1 MIEHTL
7 DTEHSILY
15 LFPKSALKR
24 DDFASLAKTL
34 DPYIEKH
41 GELAGLIV
49 ESATFPGWNSM
60 GAMAAHL
67 RFVNNHHK
75 HIKKIALVTDSGLGN
90 VAVQMA
96 PHFVAAEVRRFPA
109 GQLDAAKQWVM
120 AHS

>member
-15 LFPKSALKR
+15 LRPQSSLER
-24 DDFASLAKTL
+24 SDFELLAKAIG
-34 DPYIEKH
+34 PYIEKH

-49 ESATFPGWNSM
+49 ESATFPGWNSLA
-60 GAMAAHL
+60 AMAAHL

-75 HIKKIALVTDSGLGN
+75 HIKKIALVTNSGLGN
-90 VAVQMA
+90 VAEQIA
-96 PHFVAAEVRRFPA
+96 ALFVAAEVRRFPA
-109 GQLDAAKQWVM
+109 GELEAAKQWVM